1 MKKKIF
7 IIIVLILFIFLFVGC
22 AKKSNENNRMY
33 VIDYSNNIDGANIEL
48 NIWNQE
54 SFENNNAPRT
64 YRIVYNGNTYDGK
77 YLYSVNRKCD
87 SYIQNIYNTDDCVQ
101 FAIKDGT
108 ENIVYLNF
116 QTKEFFNTEPYK
128 EEVVNQQEY
137 AIELSKTIA
146 SDFINIDDYIMSIG
160 DPKVYSVEEDTN
172 DSFSFYFVTFAREI
186 NGLSTSDYITVKT
199 TSKGTLASI
208 ILGDVGIFEEIK
220 TINYSISE
228 LNQRIDNKVKSFYKK
243 LDYEVI
249 NNSID
254 RQIIC
259 MTQSGEIC
267 IYSSQKVIV
276 HSNNV
281 NEDINTG
288 VVVLVYLEDEGQ

>member
-1 MKKKIF
+1 MFKRTVAIF
-7 IIIVLILFIFLFVGC
+7 AIVFCALLLIGC
-22 AKKSNENNRMY
+22 AQKTNNDNELY
-33 VIDYSNNIDGANIEL
+33 VIDCSNNIVGANIEL

-54 SFENNNAPRT
+54 YFESENAPKT
-64 YRIVYNGNTYDGK
+64 YKITYNGTTFDGD

-87 SYIQNIYNTDDCVQ
+87 SYIQNIYNTDDGVQ

-146 SDFINIDDYIMSIG
+146 SDFINIDDYIMSVG

>member
-1 MKKKIF
+1 MKKKII

-33 VIDYSNNIDGANIEL
+33 VIDYSNNIDGAIIEQK
-48 NIWNQE
+48 IWNQE

-87 SYIQNIYNTDDCVQ
+87 SYIQNIYNTDDGVQ

-146 SDFINIDDYIMSIG
+146 SDFINIDDYIMSIC